1 MLLLEHNTLNLRHE
15 QTVTQQNIQIFKTGI
30 LVSSTKSLIMSTSTT
45 EQWKESVAS
54 WIRMSP
60 PYPQLPEGGDNMS
73 QNEQQKST
81 EWGEKSV
88 PQETDKNNLE
98 WLLHL
103 EESFMKAFV
112 LLSRVSVTIQEY
124 VL

>member
-1 MLLLEHNTLNLRHE
+1 
-15 QTVTQQNIQIFKTGI
+15 
-30 LVSSTKSLIMSTSTT
+30 
-45 EQWKESVAS
+45 
-54 WIRMSP
+54 
-60 PYPQLPEGGDNMS
+60 MS

-112 LLSRVSVTIQEY
+112 LLSRVSVNIQEY